1 MERPKDTIRI
11 VLGIITLVVIFC
23 SSPLTI
29 TLTSAQTI
37 AAPQANT
44 NNETMT
50 LDNKGNALYNLG
62 KNNESITYYDKALAI
77 NPNDTIA
84 LNNKGNALVRL
95 SENHTRPVAYDY
107 YNRPSSPNSIY
118 TYIWTYKDASMNR
131 FVQYDEGLTDYYHK
145 MLFLDPNATNVLLRA
160 ITLYDKALSID
171 PKNIVVLNNKGIAL
185 IRLGKYAEAIS
196 YFDKSLSKDP
206 NSVGALYNKG
216 KALDDLG
223 RHTEAID
230 NYNRAHSIDPRYSG
244 QLFNKLLTAE
254 GKSQSTYRSA
264 L

>member
-1 MERPKDTIRI
+1 MTK
-11 VLGIITLVVIFC
+11 LG
-23 SSPLTI
+23 
-29 TLTSAQTI
+29 
-37 AAPQANT
+37 
-44 NNETMT
+44 
-50 LDNKGNALYNLG
+50 
-62 KNNESITYYDKALAI
+62 
-77 NPNDTIA
+77 
-84 LNNKGNALVRL
+84 R
-95 SENHTRPVAYDY
+95 
-107 YNRPSSPNSIY
+107 
-118 TYIWTYKDASMNR
+118 
-131 FVQYDEGLTDYYHK
+131 
-145 MLFLDPNATNVLLRA
+145 
-160 ITLYDKALSID
+160 
-171 PKNIVVLNNKGIAL
+171 
-185 IRLGKYAEAIS
+185 YAEAIS